1 MSIVPGGQNP
11 MELQF
16 GPGCG
21 GVHKQ
26 YYAATVVTF
35 EQFLFAA
42 KSTLGAAP
50 GQTTYAKHSQ
60 CRHYSDERV
69 ARNARAPWS

>member
-1 MSIVPGGQNP
+1 

-42 KSTLGAAP
+42 KSTLGAAL
-50 GQTTYAKHSQ
+50 GQTTYAKHS
-60 CRHYSDERV
+60 
-69 ARNARAPWS
+69 